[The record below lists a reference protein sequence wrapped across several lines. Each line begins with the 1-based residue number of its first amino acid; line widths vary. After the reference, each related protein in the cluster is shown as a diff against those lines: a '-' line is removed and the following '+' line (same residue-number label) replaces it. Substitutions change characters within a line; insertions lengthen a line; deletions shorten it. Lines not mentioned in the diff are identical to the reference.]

1 MFSFSQYCYSLVPS
15 CLFISLFFSYLKKAA
30 LFWFKLQFFLIPD
43 FCLCL
48 VPLHAPAIQPWQ
60 YWRWWALNHLCQAKG
75 GHDLHCGHNRL
86 WVVYWEAITHQLQIL
101 LSSGRTTVIGAAQL
115 LLWPEIQSG
124 VGTSAYL
131 FVTHH
136 LSGRLI
142 VGGWGLESLASTSL
156 CQLEGQTCSIA
167 TVGPRVGLFCPCCQ
181 PPGCPP
187 ELCFIVESCALIVIL
202 FQICLDI
209 LNMSSIT
216 TFFPTQFLPYHVIL
230 SRYKLCCE
238 KWSST
243 LICDSNVFICNI
255 LLNASLIKFVLK
267 CY

>member
-15 CLFISLFFSYLKKAA
+15 CLFISLFFSDLLSFGLNYNFFSYLIFVYA
-30 LFWFKLQFFLIPD
+30 WF
-43 FCLCL
+43 
-48 VPLHAPAIQPWQ
+48 HSTHQPSSLRQ
-60 YWRWWALNHLCQAKG
+60 YWRWWALNHLCQAQG
-75 GHDLHCGHNRL
+75 GHDLHCGHTVL
-86 WVVYWEAITHQLQIL
+86 WVVYWEAITHQLQLL
-101 LSSGRTTVIGAAQL
+101 LSSGWTTVIGAAQL

-142 VGGWGLESLASTSL
+142 VGGWGVESLASTSL

-216 TFFPTQFLPYHVIL
+216 TFFPTRFLPYHVIL